1 MKCTLSFLL
10 LAANILQAQT
20 LLSFDKHFTES
31 EDHWVAYPMG
41 NDSAHI
47 YGFVYIDAQAG
58 LTLNYEGRF
67 KVTSDGHF
75 IPKKM
80 DSVSLKYRLEPSSF
94 LVAFIPESRYDEL
107 KIKAVPEWLKYYKTD
122 TAAIERLYKW
132 GFTYN
137 GWDQCAKALTY
148 LQKAE
153 KIDPNYKGLAV
164 ELAFS
169 YNCLGRYEE
178 AVTVLLTA
186 ISVNPTDAYINKELI
201 YAQIK
206 SGQLTSA
213 SESCKRAIA
222 VCPDKSYN
230 GENCYNLLHIYYLNK
245 DRINFYNWLE
255 ETKKWTK
262 ENAKLTRSIEAM
274 ENDLPGK

>member
-1 MKCTLSFLL
+1 MKYILPFLL
-10 LAANILQAQT
+10 LAANIVQAQT
-20 LLSFDKHFTES
+20 LLSYDKHFTES

-41 NDSAHI
+41 DDSTHV
-47 YGFVYIDAQAG
+47 YGFIYIDAHAG

-67 KVTSDGHF
+67 KINPDGHYT
-75 IPKKM
+75 PKKM
-80 DSVSLKYRLEPSSF
+80 DSVGIKYRLEPSDF
-94 LVAFIPESRYDEL
+94 LVAFIPESKYEEL
-107 KIKAVPEWLKYYKTD
+107 KIKPIPDWLKYYKTD
-122 TAAIERLYKW
+122 TATIERLYKW

-153 KIDPNYKGLAV
+153 KIDSNFKGLAV

-169 YNCLGRYEE
+169 YNCLGRYED
-178 AVTVLLTA
+178 AVTVLLAA
-186 ISVNPTDAYINKELI
+186 ISVNPTDAYTNKELI
-201 YAQIK
+201 YAQIN
-206 SGQLTSA
+206 SGKLANA

-230 GENCYNLLHIYYLNK
+230 GENCYNLLHTYYKNR
-245 DRINFYNWLE
+245 DRVNFYDWLK

-262 ENAKLTRSIEAM
+262 NNSKMTKSIEAM
-274 ENDLPGK
+274 ENDLPEN